1 MSLQLDDELIQF
13 AGTLADAARQVAG
26 GYFRNLTAVW
36 SKTDSSPVT
45 VADIEIEKLLRSMIR
60 DRFPG
65 HGVLGE
71 EGGHDKSTG
80 PWLWV
85 IDPIDGTKSFATGKP
100 TFGCLVALLHKGH
113 PVLGIIDMPALD
125 ERWLGVTG
133 QDALYNGIRCCT
145 STTQELT
152 AASVYA
158 TTPDMF
164 SAAELKIFDH
174 LTSHARFRN
183 FGADCYA
190 YALLASGYVDLVMEA
205 GLGQFDFLALAP
217 VVEGAGG
224 SISDWQGEPLSFDSQ
239 GQVLASANQELHNKA
254 LDLIA
259 AQAAGT

>member
-1 MSLQLDDELIQF
+1 
-13 AGTLADAARQVAG
+13 
-26 GYFRNLTAVW
+26 
-36 SKTDSSPVT
+36 
-45 VADIEIEKLLRSMIR
+45 
-60 DRFPG
+60 
-65 HGVLGE
+65 
-71 EGGHDKSTG
+71 
-80 PWLWV
+80 
-85 IDPIDGTKSFATGKP
+85 
-100 TFGCLVALLHKGH
+100 
-113 PVLGIIDMPALD
+113 
-125 ERWLGVTG
+125 
-133 QDALYNGIRCCT
+133 

-152 AASVYA
+152 TASVYA